1 MILFGLLLSLPLV
14 VLAALVRSVLR
25 LFEEIFLPFYLGK
38 SPPKQK
44 RPKKTKK

>member
-1 MILFGLLLSLPLV
+1 MILFGLLLFLPLV
-14 VLAALVRSVLR
+14 VLVALLKSVLR
-25 LFEEIFLPFYLGK
+25 LFEEIFSPFYVEN